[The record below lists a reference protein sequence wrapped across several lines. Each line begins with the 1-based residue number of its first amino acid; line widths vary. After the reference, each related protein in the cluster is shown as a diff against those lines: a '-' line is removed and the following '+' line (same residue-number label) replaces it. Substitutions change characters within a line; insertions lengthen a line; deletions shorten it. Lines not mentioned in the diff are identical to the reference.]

1 MKLLNE
7 KVLIKLDEHKEHT
20 STPTD
25 LLVPLY
31 DNIETDGG
39 RPGVKISAKKYL
51 SQGTVVD
58 ISKSAATLLDKDG
71 ITVTP
76 GTRVFVNTNAVSPS
90 YQYFTNR
97 DSLVINFDGHILIP
111 VVLIDSI
118 HE

>member
-39 RPGVKISAKKYL
+39 RPGVKISPKKYL

-58 ISKSAATLLDKDG
+58 ISKSAATLLQKDG
-71 ITVTP
+71 ITLTP
-76 GTRVFVNTNAVSPS
+76 GMRVFVIIYCHCVKCRSVF
-90 YQYFTNR
+90 YIFD
-97 DSLVINFDGHILIP
+97 DSCTA
-111 VVLIDSI
+111 
-118 HE
+118 